1 VADEVVTIGTFAV
14 LSGLTVNALRHYDD
28 VGLLRPADVDPQTGY
43 RRYRRAQLG
52 RARAI
57 QALRGVE
64 LPLDDLAVALDG
76 RPDKRRAVLDGH
88 RDRLRRREAAAA
100 DMGALTERYLQEET
114 TMQGITDVRVV
125 ALNLGARSEAELATV
140 QRFWETIFEAA
151 FEDWGQGSQQLR
163 IGTGDQ
169 FFFFNLRVRA
179 GDEPHAGHTSAF
191 GLLVGD
197 VDEVHA
203 RALAAGADE
212 RYAPIDSG
220 TGPRHSSFRDPGGN
234 SVVLW
239 QG

>member
-1 VADEVVTIGTFAV
+1 VADDLVTIGTFAV
-14 LSGLTVNALRHYDD
+14 LSGLTVNALRHYDE

-57 QALRGVE
+57 QALRRVE

-76 RPDKRRAVLDGH
+76 RPDQRRAVLDGH
-88 RDRLRRREAAAA
+88 RDRLRRRERLAEE
-100 DMGALTERYLQEET
+100 MGALTERYVQEEK

-125 ALNLGARSEAELATV
+125 ALNLGARSDAELAAV
-140 QRFWETIFEAA
+140 QQFWETIFEAA
-151 FEDWGQGSQQLR
+151 FEDWGEGSQQLR
-163 IGTGDQ
+163 LGTGDQ

-203 RALAAGADE
+203 RALANGAEE
-212 RYAPIDSG
+212 RYAPLDSG